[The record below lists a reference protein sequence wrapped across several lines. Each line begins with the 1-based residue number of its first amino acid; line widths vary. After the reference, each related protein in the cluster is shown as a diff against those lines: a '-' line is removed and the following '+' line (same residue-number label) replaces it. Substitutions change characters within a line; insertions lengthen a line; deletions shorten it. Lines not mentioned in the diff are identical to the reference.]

1 MTQED
6 MVPPELRRNV
16 FIAPV
21 DWIYNLGRAASVWPV
36 MFGVACCAFEMIVS
50 VTSRFDL
57 ARFGMEF
64 LRASPRQSEL
74 MIVSGTVTKKM
85 APQVVRLYDQMPEPK
100 YVLAMGACAISG
112 GPFKDGYNVVPGV
125 DKYLPV
131 NVYVPGCPPRP
142 ESLIDGIIKLH
153 KQIREETILTSPWYR
168 KGVSREFA
176 VPEYGSRGLVLPRGE
191 ESQ

>member
-36 MFGVACCAFEMIVS
+36 MFGLACCAFEMIVS

-168 KGVSREFA
+168 KDVSREFP
-176 VPEYGSRGLVLPRGE
+176 VPEYGARGLVLPKGE
-191 ESQ
+191 ES